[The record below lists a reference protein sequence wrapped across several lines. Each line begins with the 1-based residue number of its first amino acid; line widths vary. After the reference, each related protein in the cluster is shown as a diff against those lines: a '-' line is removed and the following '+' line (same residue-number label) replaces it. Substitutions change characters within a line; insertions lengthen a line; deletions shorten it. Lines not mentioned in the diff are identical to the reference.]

1 MAGGAFLVGIP
12 VYLTQRNHTTEPV
25 LAPEY
30 R

>member
-12 VYLTQRNHTTEPV
+12 VYLRQRKHMTEPV
-25 LAPEY
+25 PVPQY